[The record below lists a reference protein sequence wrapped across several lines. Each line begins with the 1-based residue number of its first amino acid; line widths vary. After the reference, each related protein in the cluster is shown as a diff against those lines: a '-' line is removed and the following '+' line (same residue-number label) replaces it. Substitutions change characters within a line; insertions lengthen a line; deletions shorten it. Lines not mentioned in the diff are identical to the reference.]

1 MNEDTTKKNGAEES
15 PEEEII
21 SPVEPETAAEE
32 ADVTVPDVLFD
43 EEKLNEEEID
53 EPQEESTEAPEAEE
67 EASNSEEDTEP
78 VDKGEE
84 PAANADAETP
94 EPGET
99 ITPQAAAAVAKG
111 GADVDG
117 AGTSTKKLRW
127 YVLHTYSGREAKVR
141 DTIERMIR
149 ASEME
154 DRFGKV
160 LVAIEEVAEM
170 KKGKKTVSKRKLF
183 PSYILIEMEMT
194 NETWSLIENVPGVT
208 HFVGGGKKPFPMPKK
223 EVDRILGR
231 MEKKEGIIPE
241 VPFTIGEH
249 VSVVDGP
256 FSEFTGI
263 VDEINPERG
272 KLKVLVSIFGRETP
286 VELDFLQ
293 VKPL

>member
-1 MNEDTTKKNGAEES
+1 M
-15 PEEEII
+15 
-21 SPVEPETAAEE
+21 
-32 ADVTVPDVLFD
+32 
-43 EEKLNEEEID
+43 
-53 EPQEESTEAPEAEE
+53 
-67 EASNSEEDTEP
+67 
-78 VDKGEE
+78 
-84 PAANADAETP
+84 
-94 EPGET
+94 
-99 ITPQAAAAVAKG
+99 
-111 GADVDG
+111 
-117 AGTSTKKLRW
+117 RW

-141 DTIERMIR
+141 DTIERLIR

-160 LVAIEEVAEM
+160 LVATEEVAEM

-194 NETWSLIENVPGVT
+194 NETWSHIENVPGVT
-208 HFVGGGKKPFPMPKK
+208 HFVGGGKKPFPIPKK

>member
-1 MNEDTTKKNGAEES
+1 MISPGHAVGKEESSTMSEDLSKEEGQEAQPEESNDETQAEE
-15 PEEEII
+15 
-21 SPVEPETAAEE
+21 
-32 ADVTVPDVLFD
+32 
-43 EEKLNEEEID
+43 N
-53 EPQEESTEAPEAEE
+53 
-67 EASNSEEDTEP
+67 ASNSEAEVESIDGEDKAKPESEETRDEAGVEAPAMTEEELFP
-78 VDKGEE
+78 EIPAEQQAPEEE
-84 PAANADAETP
+84 PAPVEKP
-94 EPGET
+94 R
-99 ITPQAAAAVAKG
+99 AAVE
-111 GADVDG
+111 
-117 AGTSTKKLRW
+117 STDSGPAMRW
-127 YVLHTYSGREAKVR
+127 YVVHTYSGREAKVR
-141 DTIERMIR
+141 DTVERLVQ
-149 ASEME
+149 ASDFSEK
-154 DRFGKV
+154 FGKI
-160 LVAIEEVAEM
+160 LVATEEVAEM

-208 HFVGGGKKPFPMPKK
+208 HFVGGGKKPFPIPKR

-249 VSVVDGP
+249 VNVIDGP

>member
-1 MNEDTTKKNGAEES
+1 MSDDLKKENG
-15 PEEEII
+15 PEEAPEEN
-21 SPVEPETAAEE
+21 SPVEEQPAGENASNSADEQPET
-32 ADVTVPDVLFD
+32 V
-43 EEKLNEEEID
+43 EEEQ
-53 EPQEESTEAPEAEE
+53 PEEN
-67 EASNSEEDTEP
+67 ASNSEEDAPDTPAEQQAPAEEAEP
-78 VDKGEE
+78 EA
-84 PAANADAETP
+84 PAAVVES
-94 EPGET
+94 
-99 ITPQAAAAVAKG
+99 AVEDSKF
-111 GADVDG
+111 
-117 AGTSTKKLRW
+117 RW
-127 YVLHTYSGREAKVR
+127 YVVHTYSGREAKVR
-141 DTIERMIR
+141 DTVERLIQ
-149 ASEME
+149 AS
-154 DRFGKV
+154 DLKDKFGKV
-160 LVAIEEVAEM
+160 LVATEEVAEM
-170 KKGKKTVSKRKLF
+170 KKGKKSVSKRKLF

-208 HFVGGGKKPFPMPKK
+208 HFVGGGKKPFPIPKR

-249 VSVVDGP
+249 VNVIDGP

>member
-1 MNEDTTKKNGAEES
+1 MNEDTKREKG
-15 PEEEII
+15 PEEGPEENIL
-21 SPVEPETAAEE
+21 SSGSEEAPEEAGADATEEPSAKEETAVEE
-32 ADVTVPDVLFD
+32 DDT
-43 EEKLNEEEID
+43 
-53 EPQEESTEAPEAEE
+53 PQEESTEAPEAEE
-67 EASNSEEDTEP
+67 NASISEEEAEP
-78 VDKGEE
+78 VDEGEK
-84 PAANADAETP
+84 ADAEATVEAP
-94 EPGET
+94 EPGDAG
-99 ITPQAAAAVAKG
+99 TPQAEASVAEDN
-111 GADVDG
+111 ADVDG
-117 AGTSTKKLRW
+117 AGTGSKKMRW

-141 DTIERMIR
+141 DTIERLIR

-160 LVAIEEVAEM
+160 LVATEEVAEM

-231 MEKKEGIIPE
+231 IEKKEGIIPE
-241 VPFTIGEH
+241 VPFTMGEH
-249 VSVVDGP
+249 VSVIDGP

-263 VDEINPERG
+263 FDEINPERG